1 MRLRIERN
9 MVSIVNFS
17 TKQENTKRLR
27 EQIQLE
33 LYAYTKFEPLLN
45 QKSDRPFARWTR
57 TTRQFSIIVGP
68 PFFTEP
74 KSQMIFQ

>member
-45 QKSDRPFARWTR
+45 QKSDRPLHDRLALPDN
-57 TTRQFSIIVGP
+57 SVL
-68 PFFTEP
+68 
-74 KSQMIFQ
+74 